1 VYPGGMEGL
10 KRQAEAAILEY
21 LELFPMPRGSLF
33 VLGGS
38 TSEVLGERV
47 GTHPSLEAAEAILEG
62 LLPPLR
68 ERGIWVAVQGCEHLN
83 RALVVEREAAKAY
96 GLEEVTVFPHPK
108 AGGSLATAAFL
119 GYEDPVMVE
128 SLKAQALGGM
138 DIGGVLIGM
147 HLRPVAVPL
156 RLSVRR
162 IGEAVLIAAKTRP
175 KLVGGARAV
184 YTREEMLKKLEE
196 YRQRPL

>member
-1 VYPGGMEGL
+1 MEGIR
-10 KRQAEAAILEY
+10 KAAEKAILEF
-21 LELFPMPRGSLF
+21 LDLFPMPRGSLF

-38 TSEVLGERV
+38 TSEVLGEKV
-47 GTHPSLEAAEAILEG
+47 GTKPSLEMAEAILEG
-62 LLPPLR
+62 LLPPLL
-68 ERGIWVAVQGCEHLN
+68 ERGIWIAVQGCEHLN
-83 RALVVEREAAKAY
+83 RALVVEREAARTY
-96 GLEEVTVFPHPK
+96 SLEEVTVFPHPK

-119 GYEDPVMVE
+119 RFQDPVMVE
-128 SLKAQALGGM
+128 SLKAQAHGGM

-156 RLSVRR
+156 RLSLRR

-184 YTREEMLKKLEE
+184 YTQEEMLRKLEE
-196 YRQRPL
+196 YRQKLP

>member
-1 VYPGGMEGL
+1 MEGIR
-10 KRQAEAAILEY
+10 KAAEKAILEF
-21 LELFPMPRGSLF
+21 LDLFPMPRGSLF

-38 TSEVLGERV
+38 TSEVLGEKV
-47 GTHPSLEAAEAILEG
+47 GTRPSLEVAEAILEG
-62 LLPPLR
+62 LLPPLL
-68 ERGIWVAVQGCEHLN
+68 ERGIWIAVQGCEHLN
-83 RALVVEREAAKAY
+83 RALVVEREAARTY
-96 GLEEVTVFPHPK
+96 SLEEVTVFPHPK

-119 GYEDPVMVE
+119 RFQDPVMVE
-128 SLKAQALGGM
+128 SLKAQAHGGM

-156 RLSVRR
+156 RLSLRR

-184 YTREEMLKKLEE
+184 YTQEEMLRKLEE
-196 YRQRPL
+196 YRQKLP

>member
-1 VYPGGMEGL
+1 MEGIR
-10 KRQAEAAILEY
+10 KAAEKAILEF
-21 LELFPMPRGSLF
+21 LELFPMPKGSLF

-38 TSEVLGERV
+38 TSEVLGEKV
-47 GTHPSLEAAEAILEG
+47 GTRPSLEVAEAILDG
-62 LLPPLR
+62 LLPPLW
-68 ERGIWVAVQGCEHLN
+68 ERGVWVAVQGCEHLN
-83 RALVVEREAAKAY
+83 RALVVEREAAHTY
-96 GLEEVTVFPHPK
+96 RLEEVTVFPHPK

-119 GYEDPVMVE
+119 RFKEPVMVE
-128 SLKAQALGGM
+128 SLKAQAHGGM

-156 RLSVRR
+156 RLSLRK
-162 IGEAVLIAAKTRP
+162 IGEALLIAAKTRP

-184 YTREEMLKKLEE
+184 YTQEEMLKRLEE

>member
-1 VYPGGMEGL
+1 MEGIR
-10 KRQAEAAILEY
+10 KAAEKAILEF
-21 LELFPMPRGSLF
+21 LDLFPMPRGSLF

-38 TSEVLGERV
+38 TSEVLGEKV
-47 GTHPSLEAAEAILEG
+47 GTKPSLEVAEAILEG
-62 LLPPLR
+62 LLPPLL
-68 ERGIWVAVQGCEHLN
+68 ERGIWIAVQGCEHLN
-83 RALVVEREAAKAY
+83 RALVVEREAARTY
-96 GLEEVTVFPHPK
+96 SLEEVTVFPHPK

-119 GYEDPVMVE
+119 RFQDPVMVE
-128 SLKAQALGGM
+128 SLKAQAHGGM

-156 RLSVRR
+156 RLSLRR

-184 YTREEMLKKLEE
+184 YTQEEMLRKLEE
-196 YRQRPL
+196 YRQKLP

>member
-1 VYPGGMEGL
+1 MEGIRRAAQRAVEEFL
-10 KRQAEAAILEY
+10 QA
-21 LELFPMPRGSLF
+21 FPMGPGSLF

-47 GTHPSLEAAEAILEG
+47 GTRPSLEAAHALLED
-62 LLPPLR
+62 LLPPLL
-68 ERGIWVAVQGCEHLN
+68 ERGVHVAVQACEHLN
-83 RALVVEREAAKAY
+83 RALVVERETARAF

-108 AGGSLATAAFL
+108 AGGALATAAFL
-119 GYEDPVMVE
+119 RFQDPVMVE
-128 SLKAQALGGM
+128 SLKAQAHGGM

-156 RLSVRR
+156 RLSVRK
-162 IGEAVLIAAKTRP
+162 IGEAVLLAAKTRP
-175 KLVGGARAV
+175 KLVGGARAA

-196 YRQRPL
+196 FLPKPP

>member
-1 VYPGGMEGL
+1 MEGIR
-10 KRQAEAAILEY
+10 KAAERAIGEFLD
-21 LELFPMPRGSLF
+21 LFPMGEGSLF

-38 TSEVLGERV
+38 TSEVLGEKV
-47 GTHPSLEAAEAILEG
+47 GTRPSLEVAEAILEG
-62 LLPPLR
+62 LLPPLQ
-68 ERGIWVAVQGCEHLN
+68 ERGVWVAVQGCEHLN
-83 RALVVEREAAKAY
+83 RALVVEREAARAF

-108 AGGSLATAAFL
+108 AGGALATVAFL
-119 GYEDPVMVE
+119 RFKEPVVVE
-128 SLKAQALGGM
+128 SLRAQAHGGM

-156 RLSVRR
+156 RLSVRKL
-162 IGEAVLIAAKTRP
+162 GEAVLLAAKTRP

-196 YRQRPL
+196 FRPKPL

>member
-1 VYPGGMEGL
+1 MEGIR
-10 KRQAEAAILEY
+10 KAAEKAILEF
-21 LELFPMPRGSLF
+21 LDLFPMPRGSLF

-38 TSEVLGERV
+38 TSEVLGEKV
-47 GTHPSLEAAEAILEG
+47 GTKPSLEVAEAILEG
-62 LLPPLR
+62 LLPPLL

-83 RALVVEREAAKAY
+83 RALVVEREAARTY
-96 GLEEVTVFPHPK
+96 SLEEVTVFPHPK
-108 AGGSLATAAFL
+108 AGGSLAMAAFL
-119 GYEDPVMVE
+119 RLQDPVMVE
-128 SLKAQALGGM
+128 SLKAQAHGGM

-156 RLSVRR
+156 RLSLRR

-184 YTREEMLKKLEE
+184 YTREEMLRKLEE
-196 YRQRPL
+196 YRQKLP

>member
-1 VYPGGMEGL
+1 MEGIR
-10 KRQAEAAILEY
+10 KAAERAILEF
-21 LELFPMPRGSLF
+21 LDLFPMPRGSLF

-38 TSEVLGERV
+38 TSEVLGEKV
-47 GTHPSLEAAEAILEG
+47 GTKPSLEVAEAILEG
-62 LLPPLR
+62 LLPPLL
-68 ERGIWVAVQGCEHLN
+68 ERGIWIAVQGCEHLN
-83 RALVVEREAAKAY
+83 RALVVEREAARTY
-96 GLEEVTVFPHPK
+96 SLEEVTVFPHPK

-119 GYEDPVMVE
+119 RFQDPVMVE
-128 SLKAQALGGM
+128 SLKAQAHGGM

-156 RLSVRR
+156 RLSLRR

-184 YTREEMLKKLEE
+184 YTQEEMLRKLEE
-196 YRQRPL
+196 YRQKLP

>member
-1 VYPGGMEGL
+1 MEGIR
-10 KRQAEAAILEY
+10 KAAERATLEL
-21 LELFPMPRGSLF
+21 LELFPMPQGSLF

-38 TSEVLGERV
+38 TSEVLGEKV
-47 GTHPSLEAAEAILEG
+47 GTRPSLEVAEAILEG
-62 LLPPLR
+62 LLPPLL
-68 ERGIWVAVQGCEHLN
+68 ERGVWVAVQGCEHLN
-83 RALVVEREAAKAY
+83 RALVVEREAAQAY

-119 GYEDPVMVE
+119 RFKDPVMVE
-128 SLKAQALGGM
+128 SLKGQAHGGM

-156 RLSVRR
+156 RLSLRK
-162 IGEAVLIAAKTRP
+162 IGEALLIAAKTRP

-184 YTREEMLKKLEE
+184 YSREEMLKRLEE
-196 YRQRPL
+196 YRQKPL

>member
-1 VYPGGMEGL
+1 MEGIR
-10 KRQAEAAILEY
+10 KAAEKAILEF
-21 LELFPMPRGSLF
+21 LDLFPMPRGSLF

-38 TSEVLGERV
+38 TSEVLGEKV
-47 GTHPSLEAAEAILEG
+47 GTKPSLEMAEAILEG
-62 LLPPLR
+62 LLPPLL
-68 ERGIWVAVQGCEHLN
+68 ERGIWIAVQGCEHLN
-83 RALVVEREAAKAY
+83 RALVVEREAARTY
-96 GLEEVTVFPHPK
+96 SLEEVTVFPHPK

-119 GYEDPVMVE
+119 RFQDPVMVE
-128 SLKAQALGGM
+128 SLKAQAHGGM

-156 RLSVRR
+156 RLSLRR

-184 YTREEMLKKLEE
+184 YTQEEMIRKLEE
-196 YRQRPL
+196 YRQKLP

>member
-1 VYPGGMEGL
+1 MEGL
-10 KRQAEAAILEY
+10 KRQAEAAIREF
-21 LELFPMPRGSLF
+21 LELFPLPQGGLF

-47 GTHPSLEAAEAILEG
+47 GTRPSLEVAEAILEG
-62 LLPPLR
+62 LLPPLL
-68 ERGIWVAVQGCEHLN
+68 ERGVYVAVQGCEHLN
-83 RALVVEREAAKAY
+83 RALVVEREAARAY

-108 AGGSLATAAFL
+108 AGGALATAAFL
-119 GYEDPVMVE
+119 RFREPIMVE
-128 SLKAQALGGM
+128 SLKAQAHGGM

-156 RLSVRR
+156 RLSVRKL
-162 IGEAVLIAAKTRP
+162 GEAVLLAAKTRP

-184 YTREEMLKKLEE
+184 YTREEMLRKLEE
-196 YRQRPL
+196 YR